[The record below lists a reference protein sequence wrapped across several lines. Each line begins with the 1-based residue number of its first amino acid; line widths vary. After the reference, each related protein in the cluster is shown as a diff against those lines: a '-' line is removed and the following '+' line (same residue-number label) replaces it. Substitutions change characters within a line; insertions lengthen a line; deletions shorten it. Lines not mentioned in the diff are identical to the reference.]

1 MSNDNDNFDE
11 LFAEIMGDHTPPS
24 AAAVEA
30 AVEAA
35 AEAVTDAVVEQ
46 VIAAPIPS
54 EPAKAKYR
62 SIPADEKVVL
72 EGAPCDTTVYPLGY
86 CKFHWRNPKF
96 QNACSLY
103 EDQVDE
109 FAAFFQSPEYPAW
122 RAAAKAAGLR
132 KRGVKREGN

>member
-1 MSNDNDNFDE
+1 MSDDNDNFDE
-11 LFAEIMGDHTPPS
+11 LFAEIMGDHTAPS
-24 AAAVEA
+24 AA

-54 EPAKAKYR
+54 EPAKAKYK

-86 CKFHWRNPKF
+86 VKLHWRNPKF

-103 EDQVDE
+103 EDQIDE
-109 FAAFFQSPEYPAW
+109 LAAFFQSPEYATW

-132 KRGVKREGN
+132 KRGVKREAN

>member
-1 MSNDNDNFDE
+1 MSDDNDNFAE
-11 LFAEIMGDHTPPS
+11 LFAEIMTGHTGPS

-30 AVEAA
+30 AEASVNAVVAAPMPAEAA
-35 AEAVTDAVVEQ
+35 Q
-46 VIAAPIPS
+46 
-54 EPAKAKYR
+54 AKYK
-62 SIPADEKVVL
+62 SIPAEDKASL

-109 FAAFFQSPEYPAW
+109 LAAFFQSPEYAVW

-132 KRGVKREGN
+132 KRGVKREAN

>member
-11 LFAEIMGDHTPPS
+11 LFAEIMGDHTAPS

-35 AEAVTDAVVEQ
+35 AEAVTVTAVEQ
-46 VIAAPIPS
+46 VIAAPIPA
-54 EPAKAKYR
+54 EPAKAKYQA
-62 SIPADEKVVL
+62 IPADEKTVL
-72 EGAPCDTTVYPLGY
+72 DGAPCDTTVYPLGY
-86 CKFHWRNPKF
+86 VKLHWRNPKF

-103 EDQVDE
+103 EDQIDE
-109 FAAFFQSPEYPAW
+109 LAAFFQSPEYATW

-132 KRGVKREGN
+132 KRGVKREAN